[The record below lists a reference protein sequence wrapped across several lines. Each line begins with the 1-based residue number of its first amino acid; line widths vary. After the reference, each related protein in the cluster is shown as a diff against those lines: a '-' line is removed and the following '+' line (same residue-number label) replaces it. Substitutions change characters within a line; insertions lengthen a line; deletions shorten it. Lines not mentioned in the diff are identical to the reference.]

1 MVDVGEGEYRDLSNF
16 EPHEFQFR
24 GVRCGSMEGLLQS
37 LKFPIPDKQVRVA
50 ALWGVKAKWKGKKK
64 KWYLD
69 HTLYWQ
75 GKAMCCFGEEY
86 QALVREAYY
95 AMASQSEKF
104 RSAIMR
110 TGDQPLCH
118 SIGKSDPRYTI
129 LTESEFVETLKAVRE
144 YCFSACSDK

>member
-37 LKFPIPDKQVRVA
+37 LKFPIPDKQVR
-50 ALWGVKAKWKGKKK
+50 
-64 KWYLD
+64 YLD

-75 GKAMCCFGEEY
+75 GKAMCRFGEEY